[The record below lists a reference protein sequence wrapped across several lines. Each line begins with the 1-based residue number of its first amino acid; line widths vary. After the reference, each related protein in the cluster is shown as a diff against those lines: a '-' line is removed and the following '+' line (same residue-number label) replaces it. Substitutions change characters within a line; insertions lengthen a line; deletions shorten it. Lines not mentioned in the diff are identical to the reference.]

1 MSFSKI
7 RGVKPFAKSCPI
19 FMITLGLILQL
30 QHSKIPWYII
40 MCPACGGVF
49 TILDKPL
56 SCFVGYIDAVSAPFP
71 QYNHLIYH
79 LHTHHIAI
87 WLVKY

>member
-1 MSFSKI
+1 MSTLH
-7 RGVKPFAKSCPI
+7 GVDHPTTA
-19 FMITLGLILQL
+19 LQNSMVHHNVSRL
-30 QHSKIPWYII
+30 W
-40 MCPACGGVF
+40 GVF

-87 WLVKY
+87 LLVKY